1 MAIKQ
6 ISVFLENKPG
16 KLKEMT
22 GVLAANNVD
31 MRALSLAETKDFG
44 IARLVVDDVF
54 NAVNIL
60 KEANFVASLTS
71 VLAVAVPDEPGGL
84 DKGKRKNDP
93 CADKAARHH
102 NLRVLVRLG
111 WPQILELHRRA
122 GNPGHRAR
130 AIPRGPHPGS
140 DQRRGLR
147 PGPWHHRRGDPYG
160 LHPRKHDRPRL
171 AGGGDGGKGR
181 GGGFEAARAEPAV

>member
-1 MAIKQ
+1 MSIKQ

-22 GVLAANNVD
+22 GVLAENHVD

-60 KEANFVASLTS
+60 KEADFVASLTS

-84 DKGKRKNDP
+84 DRLLQIFSDANVNIEYMYAFIGGKDSKHAYMIFRVADTKGAEVK
-93 CADKAARHH
+93 
-102 NLRVLVRLG
+102 
-111 WPQILELHRRA
+111 
-122 GNPGHRAR
+122 
-130 AIPRGPHPGS
+130 
-140 DQRRGLR
+140 
-147 PGPWHHRRGDPYG
+147 
-160 LHPRKHDRPRL
+160 L
-171 AGGGDGGKGR
+171 AGQGLKILTQEDI
-181 GGGFEAARAEPAV
+181 EQI